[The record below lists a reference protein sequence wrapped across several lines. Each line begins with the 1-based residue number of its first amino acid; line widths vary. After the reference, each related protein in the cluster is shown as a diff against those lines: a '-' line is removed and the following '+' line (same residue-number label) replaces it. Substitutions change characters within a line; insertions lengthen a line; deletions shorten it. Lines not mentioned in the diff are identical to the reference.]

1 MVKVR
6 RSHDQWMELDQAD
19 SRLDWSRQ
27 EHMDHRD
34 KRMAGAPCRG
44 KHNQDLP
51 GCRVRNQHCVTYKC
65 GVCQIRT
72 LYVPAVTATGGTRK
86 ATPLE
91 HVQQG
96 PPMPPPQTR
105 RTKAAAATSSSSA
118 AATKPTPRPTPAPAP
133 RQTPATEQEEETPVH
148 LPIWEPNG
156 CQGQAAAPA
165 DGDEDDAETPGLT
178 PASPNATQSPA
189 EAEPAQAQDAAAT
202 SDVAANLPAGPG
214 GAELPSPVNPPL
226 VPSFEELS
234 AQSVTLDR
242 VQRYEEQQGI

>member
-34 KRMAGAPCRG
+34 KRMAGAPCHG

-72 LYVPAVTATGGTRK
+72 LYVPAATATGGARK

-118 AATKPTPRPTPAPAP
+118 AAAKPTPRPTPAPAHQP
-133 RQTPATEQEEETPVH
+133 RSKRKRHLNIFRSGNRTGVRAKRQHQPMVMRTMQKLQGSHPPVQMT
-148 LPIWEPNG
+148 LVYVI
-156 CQGQAAAPA
+156 A
-165 DGDEDDAETPGLT
+165 L
-178 PASPNATQSPA
+178 
-189 EAEPAQAQDAAAT
+189 
-202 SDVAANLPAGPG
+202 VANG
-214 GAELPSPVNPPL
+214 GAIGRTSANAGRASSTREKVGNH
-226 VPSFEELS
+226 VLS
-234 AQSVTLDR
+234 DS
-242 VQRYEEQQGI
+242 